1 MITSALRILVA
12 TPNIDLY
19 NKITSLLNRHG
30 YSLIIYSGDVNTT
43 IKLALNEKISLI
55 ILDTKQNVPVGTQ
68 SLYELLYD
76 LNITKRIPIITMA
89 QRKETVLFKN
99 YGITNSYTFDCLLEK
114 VEEIFAHK
122 NPYFDSNEEIEHF
135 ISSLVIALESK
146 DAYSRNHS
154 ARVAKYASLIAEDMG
169 KNKEF
174 ISDVNVA
181 GLFHDLGKIGV
192 PDRVLLKPGRLNDD
206 EFNIIKQHP
215 AQSERI
221 CAPIKVFDRLLPI
234 IRGHHERFDGTGY
247 PDRIRGEEIPEAARI
262 IAIADA
268 FDALTSNRAYRKAFD
283 LDKVLDILYS
293 NSGKQWDKEIMKL
306 FLDKFDQARLTRL
319 LKQNSVDIFSKSEN
333 LIEGTIFDTT
343 VREQNDEDKSKEKIS

>member
-1 MITSALRILVA
+1 MISSALRILVA

-19 NKITSLLNRHG
+19 NKITSLLSRYG
-30 YSLIIYSGDVNTT
+30 FSLIIYSGDVNTT

-55 ILDTKQNVPVGTQ
+55 ILDTRQNVPVGTQ
-68 SLYELLYD
+68 SLYELLYE
-76 LNITKRIPIITMA
+76 LNVTKKIPIITMA
-89 QRKETVLFKN
+89 QRRETVLFKN
-99 YGITNSYTFDCLLEK
+99 YGITNSYTFDCLPEK

-146 DAYSRNHS
+146 DAYSKNHS

-192 PDRVLLKPGRLNDD
+192 PDSILLKPSQLTNE
-206 EFNIIKQHP
+206 EFSIIKQHP

-221 CAPIKVFDRLLPI
+221 CAPIKVFDKLLPI
-234 IRGHHERFDGTGY
+234 IRGHHERIDGNGY
-247 PDRIRGEEIPEAARI
+247 PDGLRGEEIPEKARI

-283 LDKVLDILYS
+283 LNKVLDILYS
-293 NSGKQWDKEIMKL
+293 NSGKQWDKDIMKC
-306 FLDKFDQARLTRL
+306 FLDRFDEVRLARL
-319 LKQNSVDIFSKSEN
+319 LKQNSVNIFTKSEN
-333 LIEGTIFDTT
+333 LIAGTIFDDS
-343 VREQNDEDKSKEKIS
+343 VESQEEADGNKKIG